1 VLANVTSESC
11 RYADRKQMNST
22 IDDQITGGQNLDEP
36 HFDEEATIAARPV
49 VPLGEVKAEN
59 RSKAGFAVALA
70 IGGGLLI
77 GLLTAT
83 LIYRYLGA
91 SQAPTAETTAV
102 AEQKANQ
109 LPGVAGGAAV
119 GVEDSAVTSAE
130 EDNPVD
136 TATET
141 RERLP
146 ENEESRPVG
155 SQDRS
160 PEVAPRRPVVVR
172 ESRPPIEEV
181 DQEAARAIRRAER
194 QEERRERRRAK
205 RQQRQSDQTADD
217 LTRIR
222 EIFEGA
228 PKP

>member
-1 VLANVTSESC
+1 
-11 RYADRKQMNST
+11 MNST
-22 IDDQITGGQNLDEP
+22 IDDRITGGQDLDEP

-91 SQAPTAETTAV
+91 SQAPTVETTTV
-102 AEQKANQ
+102 AEQPANQ
-109 LPGVAGGAAV
+109 LPRAAGGAAV
-119 GVEDSAVTSAE
+119 GVEDSAMTSVE
-130 EDNPVD
+130 EDSPVE
-136 TATET
+136 TASET
-141 RERLP
+141 RELLP
-146 ENEESRPVG
+146 ETEESKPVRN
-155 SQDRS
+155 QDRS

-172 ESRPPIEEV
+172 ESRPPIGEE
-181 DQEAARAIRRAER
+181 DEEAARASRRAER

-205 RQQRQSDQTADD
+205 RQERQSGQTADD

-222 EIFEGA
+222 EIFEGS
-228 PKP
+228 PRP

>member
-1 VLANVTSESC
+1 
-11 RYADRKQMNST
+11 MNST

-59 RSKAGFAVALA
+59 RSRAGFAVALA

-91 SQAPTAETTAV
+91 GQAPIVETTPV
-102 AEQKANQ
+102 AGQTANQ
-109 LPGVAGGAAV
+109 LPSAAGGAAV
-119 GVEDSAVTSAE
+119 GLEDSAATSVE
-130 EDNPVD
+130 ELNPVD

-141 RERLP
+141 PERLP
-146 ENEESRPVG
+146 ENVESKPVER
-155 SQDRS
+155 QDRS
-160 PEVAPRRPVVVR
+160 PEVAPRPPVVVR
-172 ESRPPIEEV
+172 ESRPPIEEE
-181 DQEAARAIRRAER
+181 DEEEARDIRAER
-194 QEERRERRRAK
+194 QEERRQRRRAK
-205 RQQRQSDQTADD
+205 RQQRQADQTADD

>member
-1 VLANVTSESC
+1 
-11 RYADRKQMNST
+11 MNST

-91 SQAPTAETTAV
+91 SQAPTEETTTV
-102 AEQKANQ
+102 AGQTANQ
-109 LPGVAGGAAV
+109 LPSAAGGAAV
-119 GVEDSAVTSAE
+119 GVEDSAVTSVE
-130 EDNPVD
+130 EADPVD

-141 RERLP
+141 PERLP
-146 ENEESRPVG
+146 ENDESRRVE

-160 PEVAPRRPVVVR
+160 PEVATRRPVVVR
-172 ESRPPIEEV
+172 ESRPPIEEE
-181 DQEAARAIRRAER
+181 DEEEPRDIRAER
-194 QEERRERRRAK
+194 QEERRERRRAMRQAK

-222 EIFEGA
+222 EIFEGS